1 MKKISPLWQVVSL
14 FCVCLFLTIACEV
27 NRPAEEAPKQA
38 APAEKKAGPASTQ
51 AQPGKMYRIGLVY
64 FAPEEAADTCMKGLF
79 DRMREFGFEEGKNLQ
94 IEKTHAAGEISNIPM
109 LFQNLDG
116 QGLNAIVPM
125 TTPCVAAACATV
137 KKTPVVFTYVYD
149 PVAAGAGKSFDDHLP
164 FVTGTSS
171 FPPVE
176 DTVGM
181 IRKVIPGVKTV
192 GTLYNS
198 SEANSRKVIS
208 VAREEFT
215 KHAIK
220 LEEVTIASTSEV
232 VQAMQVLASRDIQ
245 AFWITGDNTALQA
258 FSGIGKVAGDS
269 KLPLFINDPEFVDKG
284 ALMAVGIGWYETGRA
299 SASKLARVL
308 NGESPAGIPFES
320 YVVKKLVLN
329 HDVAKKLGIKFS
341 EDVLKQAGQ

>member
-1 MKKISPLWQVVSL
+1 V
-14 FCVCLFLTIACEV
+14 
-27 NRPAEEAPKQA
+27 EEAAK
-38 APAEKKAGPASTQ
+38 PAGKKAGPAPTQ
-51 AQPGKMYRIGLVY
+51 AQPGKTYRIGLVY

-79 DRMREFGFEEGKNLQ
+79 DEMRTLGFVEGKNLQ
-94 IEKTHAAGEISNIPM
+94 IEKTHAAGEMSNIPM
-109 LFQNLDG
+109 LFQNMDG
-116 QGLNAIVPM
+116 QGFNAIVPM
-125 TTPCVAAACATV
+125 TTPCVAAACAIV

-149 PVAAGAGKSFDDHLP
+149 PVAAGAGKSFTDHLP

-176 DTVGM
+176 DTVEM
-181 IRKVIPGVKTV
+181 IRKVLPDVKTV

-208 VAREEFT
+208 VGREAFA
-215 KHAIK
+215 KRSIK
-220 LEEVTIASTSEV
+220 LEEITITNTNEV
-232 VQAMQVLASRDIQ
+232 VQGMQVLASKDIQ

-258 FSGIGKVAGDS
+258 FDGIGKVAADS
-269 KLPLFINDPEFVDKG
+269 KLPLFINDPEFVNKG

-320 YVVKKLVLN
+320 YVLKKLVLN
-329 HDVAKKLGIKFS
+329 QDVAKKLGIKFS
-341 EDVLKQAGQ
+341 EDVLKEAGQ